1 MSRLAK
7 NPIVIPDGVTIEVN
21 GQDVKVKGPKGE
33 LMLAVHSEISVALAD
48 GENGGKTIQLARRS
62 NSREGK
68 ALWGTM
74 WSLMNNR
81 IVGVKDGFTKKLEI
95 QGVGYRANMQ
105 GKTLNLQL
113 GFSHDVNYDVPEG
126 ITVEVEKQTSLS
138 VSGIDKELVGAV
150 AAKIKSF
157 RPPEPYKG
165 KGIRYVGQ
173 FVLRK
178 EGKKK

>member
-1 MSRLAK
+1 MSRLAR
-7 NPIVIPDGVTIEVN
+7 NPIAIPDGVTVEVN

-33 LMLAVHSEISVALAD
+33 MALSVHDEVTVALED
-48 GENGGKTIQLARRS
+48 GE
-62 NSREGK
+62 EGK
-68 ALWGTM
+68 KQVRLNPRSQSTQSRALWGTM
-74 WSLMNNR
+74 WSLIRNR
-81 IVGVKDGFTKKLEI
+81 IVGVSEGYTRNLELH
-95 QGVGYRANMQ
+95 GVGYRASMQ
-105 GKTLNLQL
+105 GTNLVLQL
-113 GFSHDVNYDVPEG
+113 GYSHDIHYPVPQG
-126 ITVEVEKQTSLS
+126 IQVAVEKQTAIS

-165 KGIRYVGQ
+165 KGVRYAGQ

>member
-7 NPIVIPDGVTIEVN
+7 NPIAIPDGVTVEVN

-33 LMLAVHSEISVALAD
+33 LGLRVHDEIAVRLED
-48 GENGGKTIQLARRS
+48 GEKGKQVKVDPKS
-62 NSREGK
+62 KSREAR

-74 WSLMNNR
+74 WALLRNKV
-81 IVGVKDGFTKKLEI
+81 VGVNEGYTKNLEI

-105 GKTLNLQL
+105 GKTLVLQL
-113 GFSHDVNYDVPEG
+113 GFSHDVQYPVPEG
-126 ITVEVEKQTSLS
+126 VEVVVDKKQTKIA
-138 VSGIDKELVGAV
+138 VTGIDKELVGSV
-150 AAKIKSF
+150 AAKIKSY

-165 KGIRYVGQ
+165 KGIRYEGQ

>member
-1 MSRLAK
+1 MSRLAR
-7 NPIVIPDGVTIEVN
+7 NPIAIPDGVTVEVN

-33 LMLAVHSEISVALAD
+33 MGLTVHNDVSVKLED
-48 GENGGKTIQLARRS
+48 GEQGKQVKVDPRTQSNQAR
-62 NSREGK
+62 

-74 WSLMNNR
+74 WALIRNR
-81 IVGVKDGFTKKLEI
+81 IIGVSEGYTRNLELH
-95 QGVGYRANMQ
+95 GVGYRANLQ
-105 GKTLNLQL
+105 GNTLVLAL
-113 GFSHDVNYDVPEG
+113 GYSHDVQYPVPEG
-126 ITVEVEKQTSLS
+126 IQVAVEKQTAISI
-138 VSGIDKELVGAV
+138 SGIDKELVGAV

-165 KGIRYVGQ
+165 KGVRYAGQ

>member
-1 MSRLAK
+1 MSRLAR
-7 NPIVIPDGVTIEVN
+7 NPIAIPDGVTVDVS

-33 LMLAVHSEISVALAD
+33 LSLVVHNEVSVKLED
-48 GENGGKTIQLARRS
+48 GEAGKQVKVDPKS
-62 NSREGK
+62 KSREAR

-74 WSLMNNR
+74 WSLIRNR
-81 IVGVKDGFTKKLEI
+81 IVGVNEGFKKDLELH
-95 QGVGYRANMQ
+95 GVGYRANVQ
-105 GKTLNLQL
+105 GSKLVMQL
-113 GFSHDVNYDVPEG
+113 GYSHDVEYEIPQG
-126 ITVEVEKQTSLS
+126 ISIAVEKQTALT

-150 AAKIKSF
+150 SAKIKSF

-165 KGIRYVGQ
+165 KGVRYADQ